1 MKSAIVKNSA
11 AALLLIVL
19 VLDSAVSAAPE
30 YPPDNAA
37 VLYYKMCLMY
47 HAPEAEIREE
57 LYDVIAGKTEPT
69 DKFVEFIE
77 GQDYIVEVVMTASQ
91 IKSCDWGHNLSK
103 GFMMRMPTLAHLRK
117 ISMLV
122 LADAVI
128 LAKKGDCSTAA
139 DRCIA
144 TYRMAQHIKD
154 GVLIC
159 NLVGIAIEKATTTV
173 VQQILATPEVD
184 AKTLRKLKIAL
195 DEIAAANTGLVKCM
209 QSEIAATTT
218 FSTPEEIVRI
228 AIMESGSDVKA
239 SDYDKE
245 LCEKSIVY
253 YKKHMDRMVKVME
266 LPYAEA
272 VAGIKELNDKMQA
285 DTKKKP
291 EAVLSAVLVPAIGK
305 VLSTDVK
312 ARTDINALRTAVEIY
327 LIKATTGKL
336 PDSLPAQMPKDMFS
350 GRHFEYKTTKTGFT
364 LRCRAKNLKTDK
376 IEEYAFK
383 VAK

>member
-1 MKSAIVKNSA
+1 MKSGIVKKSA

-19 VLDSAVSAAPE
+19 VLDSAVSAAPG

-47 HAPEAEIREE
+47 HATEGEIKEE
-57 LYDVIAGKTEPT
+57 LDDVIAGKIEPT
-69 DKFVEFIE
+69 DKFVEFIKT
-77 GQDYIVEVVMTASQ
+77 QDYIVEAVMTASQ
-91 IKSCDWGHNLSK
+91 IKSCDWGHNFSK
-103 GFMMRMPTLAHLRK
+103 GFMMRMPALSDMRN
-117 ISMLV
+117 ISKLV

-128 LAKKGDCSTAA
+128 LTKKGDYSTAA

-159 NLVGIAIEKATTTV
+159 NLVGIAIEKVTTTV
-173 VQQILATPEVD
+173 VQQILATPEAD
-184 AKTLRKLKIAL
+184 AKTLRKLKITL
-195 DEIAAANTGLVKCM
+195 GEIAAANTGLVKCM

-228 AIMESGSDVKA
+228 AIMESGSDAKA

-272 VAGIKELNDKMQA
+272 VAGIKELNDKMLA

-291 EAVLSAVLVPAIGK
+291 EAVLSAALVPAIGK
-305 VLSTDVK
+305 VLSTDAK

-350 GRHFEYKTTKTGFT
+350 GKDFEYKTTKTGFT

-376 IEEYAFK
+376 IEEYAFNL
-383 VAK
+383 AK

>member
-1 MKSAIVKNSA
+1 MKSGIVKKSA

-19 VLDSAVSAAPE
+19 VLDSVVSAAPG

-91 IKSCDWGHNLSK
+91 IKSCDWGHNFSK
-103 GFMMRMPTLAHLRK
+103 GFMMRMPTLSHLRK

-139 DRCIA
+139 DRSIA

-184 AKTLRKLKIAL
+184 AKTLTKLKIAL
-195 DEIAAANTGLVKCM
+195 DEIAAGNTGLLKCV

-218 FSTPEEIVRI
+218 FATPEEIVRI
-228 AIMESGSDVKA
+228 AIMESGSDARA

-253 YKKHMDRMVKVME
+253 YKDHMDRIVKVME

-272 VAGIKELNDKMQA
+272 VAGIKELKDKMLA

-291 EAVLSAVLVPAIGK
+291 EAVLSEVLVPAIGK
-305 VLSTDVK
+305 VLSTDIK
-312 ARTDINALRTAVEIY
+312 ARTDINALRTAVEVY
-327 LIKATTGKL
+327 LIKTTTGKL
-336 PDSLPAQMPKDMFS
+336 PDILPAGTPKDMFS
-350 GRHFEYKTTKTGFT
+350 GKDFEYKKTKAGFT

-383 VAK
+383 LAK